1 MKQDEWEKSVSEKL
15 RERRLSPRPELWDRV
30 EEELGPE
37 VGSSDQRGLAFYQ
50 WRWAA
55 VFLALLG
62 IASLFWFSN
71 TSDDGAAIETQL
83 VDEALQ
89 PAKSPV
95 LEKQKAPEAVAVLPE
110 EETTVEPIIEEEFI
124 EEMPDPVALEDLP
137 KKEDLTTAI
146 AQTEPPKGSALERA
160 IEEKSKS
167 LLEEVLALES
177 NGNRVTDREVDF
189 LLRQAQAELL
199 AERSFDRKDSL
210 YLDPMALL
218 AQAEYELD
226 NDKNFR
232 DRLYD
237 SLKESFL
244 KVSTA
249 VAQRNQ

>member
-30 EEELGPE
+30 EEELDPE
-37 VGSSDQRGLAFYQ
+37 NSSSQKRAFTFYQ

-55 VFLALLG
+55 VFLVLLG
-62 IASLFWFSN
+62 IASLFWFGNSA
-71 TSDDGAAIETQL
+71 DEGAAIETQL
-83 VDEALQ
+83 VEEALQ
-89 PAKSPV
+89 PTNPRTIEKTESP
-95 LEKQKAPEAVAVLPE
+95 EEVAVLPVE
-110 EETTVEPIIEEEFI
+110 EPPVESKVEADLG
-124 EEMPDPVALEDLP
+124 EEMPEPVALDDLP
-137 KKEDLTTAI
+137 KKEELTTAI
-146 AQTEPPKGSALERA
+146 AEAQTDKESTLEQA

-177 NGNRVTDREVDF
+177 NGNRVTDQEVDS
-189 LLRQAQAELL
+189 LLRLAQAELL
-199 AERSFDRKDSL
+199 AERSLNRKDSL

-237 SLKESFL
+237 SLKESFQ